1 MDSISEE
8 LVAEERS
15 IDYYD
20 HKIGNYLNAQYY
32 GSLFIGSDSREHE
45 FIFDTGS
52 PWLWI
57 SCVPCNLCH
66 TTDLYDTSSSD
77 VFTRISTQRKE
88 LFYESGSAEGYV
100 SSDRICMS
108 EEICVEDMLFVEVDK
123 TDLAALHYNGVLGL
137 SPGSTQ
143 VATTSST
150 SATNS
155 FIESLYKDGTID

>member
-1 MDSISEE
+1 MTRQYNQERRSRFADAISLSKRSLEVAETTDGVPSLDSISEE

-57 SCVPCNLCH
+57 SCVPCN
-66 TTDLYDTSSSD
+66 
-77 VFTRISTQRKE
+77 
-88 LFYESGSAEGYV
+88 
-100 SSDRICMS
+100 
-108 EEICVEDMLFVEVDK
+108 
-123 TDLAALHYNGVLGL
+123 
-137 SPGSTQ
+137 
-143 VATTSST
+143 
-150 SATNS
+150 
-155 FIESLYKDGTID
+155 